1 MIKIDM
7 WYSDKPEQVTSL
19 DIFFN
24 DLGVFYTGN
33 IRIFGK
39 LVGDYYADTVQEIQ
53 KAFPHLAE
61 KIDECLN

>member
-7 WYSDKPEQVTSL
+7 WYSDKKEQATSL
-19 DIFFN
+19 DIYFN
-24 DLGVFYTGN
+24 YLGAFYTGN

-53 KAFPHLAE
+53 EAFPHLAK